1 MCNTIQ
7 CKITFHRVLPTRGV
21 SKHVV
26 NEINSGSTGKSE
38 TVRGPLPLIQGR
50 VNIGN

>member
-1 MCNTIQ
+1 MYNTIQ

-21 SKHVV
+21 SKHLVS
-26 NEINSGSTGKSE
+26 EINYGTTGKSE
-38 TVRGPLPLIQGR
+38 TVRGPVPLIQGR